1 LCFRTISNNYRLT
14 RKPILCKF
22 DIKWGKEIGL
32 EHEYWWSMNKKVKTG
47 NGRPRSINILGSLLI
62 LQGIIMMFIGIW
74 HFALSQGP
82 KHLRLWLL
90 SLFTQ
95 APVAEEQYVS
105 FLLFI
110 QRVVAYASEHNLL
123 AALVESA
130 FLFILTVFAFVAAFG
145 FFRLWPNAWT
155 QAMFVQGASLALAL
169 IFYFIGKPPH
179 IYIIMVCAIFMVLY
193 LNYANVQ
200 DVFENRDHLGQRIKD
215 GSG

>member
-1 LCFRTISNNYRLT
+1 
-14 RKPILCKF
+14 
-22 DIKWGKEIGL
+22 
-32 EHEYWWSMNKKVKTG
+32 MNKKVKTG
-47 NGRPRSINILGSLLI
+47 DRRPRSINILGILLI

-82 KHLRLWLL
+82 KHLRLWLF

-95 APVAEEQYVS
+95 APAAEEHYVS

-145 FFRLWPNAWT
+145 
-155 QAMFVQGASLALAL
+155 VG
-169 IFYFIGKPPH
+169 
-179 IYIIMVCAIFMVLY
+179 
-193 LNYANVQ
+193 
-200 DVFENRDHLGQRIKD
+200 
-215 GSG
+215 